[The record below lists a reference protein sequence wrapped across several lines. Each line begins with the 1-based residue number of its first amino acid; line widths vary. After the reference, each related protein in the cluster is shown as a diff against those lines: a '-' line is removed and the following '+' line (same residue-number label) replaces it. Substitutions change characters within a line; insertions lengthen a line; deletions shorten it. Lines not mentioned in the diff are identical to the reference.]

1 METNNSRKTALIV
14 VVIFIAF
21 ALGFYWLGKDNN
33 TLSTQ
38 AEAEVQSSS
47 LEAPLSVAQIE
58 ALSDIEK
65 DMPVIKTIK
74 KISPDVYQ
82 AIENIVRDY
91 DPSNE
96 LLSRHMFDQI
106 VGSVMKLVT
115 ERIPYASDES
125 IINFTSKVNDY
136 LNVLLEAD
144 PSGKTCFY
152 SLFPYLRDS
161 AAIMP
166 PQKSHSVLLKQLEAT
181 NELLISS
188 EAGVKQPT
196 LSNEEKNTIL
206 TNIQAK
212 LTAKYGKKTSLLG
225 DLEKAKQQP
234 AVTCRITMSF
244 YDHILAMPD
253 SQKKAAFLRSLFAGT
268 NQ

>member
-74 KISPDVYQ
+74 KINPDVYQ

-96 LLSRHMFDQI
+96 LLSRHM
-106 VGSVMKLVT
+106 
-115 ERIPYASDES
+115 
-125 IINFTSKVNDY
+125 
-136 LNVLLEAD
+136 
-144 PSGKTCFY
+144 
-152 SLFPYLRDS
+152 
-161 AAIMP
+161 
-166 PQKSHSVLLKQLEAT
+166 
-181 NELLISS
+181 
-188 EAGVKQPT
+188 
-196 LSNEEKNTIL
+196 
-206 TNIQAK
+206 
-212 LTAKYGKKTSLLG
+212 
-225 DLEKAKQQP
+225 
-234 AVTCRITMSF
+234 
-244 YDHILAMPD
+244 
-253 SQKKAAFLRSLFAGT
+253 
-268 NQ
+268 